1 MRSMNPMLILVMV
14 IGKDRLDFYKAQ
26 EQLKKSFQSSNA
38 AIWNWSIED
47 NQKFLAK
54 TNKQV
59 QNQGRRRMENLI
71 WEEVLVV

>member
-1 MRSMNPMLILVMV
+1 MNPMLILVMV

>member
-38 AIWNWSIED
+38 AIWHWSIED